1 MNVKIVTNI
10 NTKCP
15 CHICKIL
22 SAFNHQWEVA
32 ERRSLTDVRWL
43 CNWWRGT
50 FIDTNDVVDD
60 KGQAWIRY
68 WLCDALKMEEWTGA
82 NEHERDVS
90 NACCVDVCKLRM
102 WKAERIWTCGWISWV
117 WEWIE
122 FPNVNANVIEC
133 ECECVSVRVVSL
145 ADLLQ
150 QHGLPTPCAALSGGV
165 WYCKCG
171 MPDD

>member
-15 CHICKIL
+15 CHVCKIL
-22 SAFNHQWEVA
+22 SAFNRQWEVA
-32 ERRSLTDVRWL
+32 ERRSLTDVWWL

-60 KGQAWIRY
+60 EGRAWIIDYAMHWKRKSERVWERVWMSVSVTCQMRAVLTY
-68 WLCDALKMEEWTGA
+68 A
-82 NEHERDVS
+82 N
-90 NACCVDVCKLRM
+90 
-102 WKAERIWTCGWISWV
+102 TCTHDSMRTCRWILWV
-117 WEWIE
+117 REWIE
-122 FPNVNANVIEC
+122 FANVNVTEC

-150 QHGLPTPCAALSGGV
+150 QHGLPTPRAALSGGV